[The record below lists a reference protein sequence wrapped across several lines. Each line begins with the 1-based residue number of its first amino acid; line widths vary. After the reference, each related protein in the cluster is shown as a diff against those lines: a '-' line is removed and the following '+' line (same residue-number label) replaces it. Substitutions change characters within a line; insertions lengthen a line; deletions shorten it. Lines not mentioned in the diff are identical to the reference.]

1 MQIARSF
8 VFAFVWQIV
17 WFSMRLG
24 WGHARPG
31 SEHNT
36 FGISIE
42 IATFFLLLF
51 SSCFQL
57 PEVPCLWSFRRRH
70 VARFVLLCRCVLL
83 LWPLCLVCGA
93 LHKETVDRPWPMAQI
108 WHDMTDVNLFHFYV
122 CLKMI
127 CFISIYVKRYSKHFD
142 INDIKRKPRTC
153 FSWMLLK
160 RTRLQVSSSEV
171 RSKQEKT
178 SGWWGISGTGTSCH
192 ILSLFFHS
200 RIPHCIHGKDG
211 SVHSRWHRSWPM
223 HHLNSSRWRSHGN
236 PGLGG
241 LRINSGIS

>member
-1 MQIARSF
+1 MAVRSCAPASGSSWPRRRRFKTVRLLMCQNPSEFVRFFLYFLWLKWFKLKAFLQIARCLRCF

-17 WFSMRLG
+17 ADFQWDLVEAMHALGVSTTRLG
-24 WGHARPG
+24 SQLKLLR
-31 SEHNT
+31 
-36 FGISIE
+36 
-42 IATFFLLLF
+42 FFCCFFPVAF
-51 SSCFQL
+51 SC
-57 PEVPCLWSFRRRH
+57 RRC
-70 VARFVLLCRCVLL
+70 VVFDRFAGGTLRVSCRCV
-83 LWPLCLVCGA
+83 VVSGA

-127 CFISIYVKRYSKHFD
+127 CFILIYVKRYSKHFD

-153 FSWMLLK
+153 FSWMLPK

-192 ILSLFFHS
+192 S
-200 RIPHCIHGKDG
+200 
-211 SVHSRWHRSWPM
+211 
-223 HHLNSSRWRSHGN
+223 
-236 PGLGG
+236 
-241 LRINSGIS
+241 